1 MNARA
6 SLMVVGLGL
15 AVIGCG
21 IPKPP
26 PTAPDEYEYSF
37 QHKKTGEPMKVEG
50 ESFTYT
56 TTERVTLGEQ
66 VVRDSQGRV
75 VGSSEI
81 IGNQQVARRGYSW
94 GVYQGRQQIDVLSAL
109 HIARDRAFEDAFEER
124 IVEIRENHANSMS
137 VYEKGIKEY
146 SGKRSTGM
154 ILMGV
159 GYGVMGG
166 WAVVAAATKED
177 PIIPTAGSTAIIIGG
192 LITGA
197 IGYFVYASALGGMNR
212 EAQKATAMATDK
224 VSPSDFPKLTTEN
237 YLHDVAR
244 EYNGSIAPV
253 AAPPPPKDTKK
264 KKKK

>member
-15 AVIGCG
+15 AVVGCA

-26 PTAPDEYEYSF
+26 PTAPDEYDYKFE
-37 QHKKTGEPMKVEG
+37 HKKTGEPFKVEG

-56 TTERVTLGEQ
+56 TTERVELGEEQ
-66 VVRDSQGRV
+66 IRDAQGRL
-75 VGSSEI
+75 VGSSRI
-81 IGNQQVARRGYSW
+81 YGNQQVARRGYSW
-94 GVYQGRQQIDVLSAL
+94 GVYQGTQQIDVLSAL

-137 VYEKGIKEY
+137 VYEKGIKDY

-154 ILMGV
+154 IVMGV

-166 WAVVAAATKED
+166 WAIAAAVTKDD
-177 PIIPTAGSTAIIIGG
+177 PIVPTAASTAIIIGG

-197 IGYFVYASALGGMNR
+197 IGYFVYASAVGGMRR
-212 EAQKATAMATDK
+212 EADKATAMANDK
-224 VSPSDFPKLTTEN
+224 ISAGDFPKLTTEA

-244 EYNGSIAPV
+244 EYNGRMAAPP
-253 AAPPPPKDTKK
+253 PPPPKDTKK